1 MRFVRFAYG
10 RAGCALLPVEGAGA
24 NRFLEED
31 TMETSL
37 SRRGFLTGAAVT
49 GALTAMGLAGC
60 APQVSAEGN
69 AKADRKSVV

>member
-1 MRFVRFAYG
+1 
-10 RAGCALLPVEGAGA
+10 
-24 NRFLEED
+24 
-31 TMETSL
+31 METSL

-69 AKADRKSVV
+69 AKAADTGAATS